1 MKRRLH
7 LIALGLFVVVLL
19 ADLVMWGAVPT
30 LPDVGVA
37 IERSARNEAL
47 LASTYIALG
56 SRLDAWV
63 PMLGN
68 AGAAMMTSAISPA
81 FERIGEDPSVAMDL
95 ILNSSYSR
103 AHFWLKFAYWGAPIL
118 LVLSLVLWVRKPK
131 QVSLIR
137 GR

>member
-7 LIALGLFVVVLL
+7 LIALGLFLIVLM

-30 LPDVGVA
+30 LPDVGIA

-47 LASTYIALG
+47 LASTYIAIG
-56 SRLDAWV
+56 SQLDA
-63 PMLGN
+63 MLPALGD

-95 ILNSSYSR
+95 ILSSTYNR
-103 AHFWLKFAYWGAPIL
+103 AHFWLKFSYWGAPVF
-118 LVLSLVLWVRKPK
+118 LVLALLLWARKPK